1 MKTRT
6 FISNQSNG
14 DIQYQIEGCD
24 IVFYC
29 NKEDWEKY
37 ELMVKLI
44 KQGAD
49 ENLLEELYGN
59 GYFQGYDAAY

>member
-1 MKTRT
+1 
-6 FISNQSNG
+6 
-14 DIQYQIEGCD
+14 
-24 IVFYC
+24 
-29 NKEDWEKY
+29 
-37 ELMVKLI
+37 MVKLI